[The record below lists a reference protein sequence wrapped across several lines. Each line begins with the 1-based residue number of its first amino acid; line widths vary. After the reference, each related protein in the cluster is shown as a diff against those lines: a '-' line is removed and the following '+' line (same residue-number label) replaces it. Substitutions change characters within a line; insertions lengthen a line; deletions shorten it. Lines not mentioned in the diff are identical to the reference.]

1 MPEIVPQ
8 ERDINSLVLELLVY
22 HGSQKPFEHISS
34 QLCVNHISSLKS
46 LVEDRL
52 KAKVWKKIFHAN
64 GNDKKAG
71 VAIVISNKID
81 FKTKTRKKG
90 KEGHYIM
97 IKRSIEGEAITLI
110 NNYAPNKGKH
120 KYIKQ
125 ILTDTKGEIDGNTIL
140 FWDFNT
146 SFMLIER
153 YYSQKIINTK

>member
-1 MPEIVPQ
+1 
-8 ERDINSLVLELLVY
+8 
-22 HGSQKPFEHISS
+22 
-34 QLCVNHISSLKS
+34 
-46 LVEDRL
+46 
-52 KAKVWKKIFHAN
+52 
-64 GNDKKAG
+64 
-71 VAIVISNKID
+71 
-81 FKTKTRKKG
+81 
-90 KEGHYIM
+90 M

>member
-1 MPEIVPQ
+1 
-8 ERDINSLVLELLVY
+8 
-22 HGSQKPFEHISS
+22 
-34 QLCVNHISSLKS
+34 
-46 LVEDRL
+46 
-52 KAKVWKKIFHAN
+52 
-64 GNDKKAG
+64 
-71 VAIVISNKID
+71 
-81 FKTKTRKKG
+81 
-90 KEGHYIM
+90 M

-153 YYSQKIINTK
+153 YYSQKINNTKQVLNGAIEQLDFTGIFKPLHKNPQTYPFHVKIENTLEQTTY